1 LWVAPAQANYW
12 EGFAAFKR
20 GDYRTAH
27 QEFDRLAEL
36 GHAAAQFNLGYLH
49 HHGLAVPRNPAAAAR
64 WYRAAAEH
72 GRVEAQFSMGTL
84 YETGSGVPHDLA
96 EAYRWYNLAASNVP
110 PGKSRDRLIKHRE
123 RVSFQ
128 LGDRLRDAVETTPA
142 PSGFTLGADLA
153 AAAEVP
159 ALEAP
164 PVLDVQRELAAR
176 KFNPGPLDGQM
187 GRSTVGALSA
197 FQASTG
203 LAVTGELDAPTL
215 DKLFGPEE
223 VAPHLEPFPRAA
235 LVLKEPSPPAVPVP
249 PVEQVELAPEETP
262 AQVAEAQ
269 VGEAPAAVPEAVTAA
284 SVATGPEIE
293 PPEPD
298 PQGLDALR
306 RLAKQGDA
314 TAQIN
319 LATMY
324 HYGQGVA
331 EDHEEAAK
339 WYRLA
344 AGQGRADAMF
354 PLGSL
359 YEFGARGQQDLVEAH
374 KWYSL
379 AAEKV
384 ASGKAHEIIVKR
396 RDRVAQQLSPELL
409 ASAEG
414 TTAPSAGEPEP
425 AHRDEPAEATPA
437 NRAPSG
443 LVFTLLSGAAPARAS
458 VAENVKDGTVIGSVG
473 ATDPD
478 SDEALTYEL
487 VDDAGGRF
495 DIDSRTGKF
504 VVVDGARLDFEETA
518 SYDIVVR
525 VTDSGGLSH
534 EEALPVTVTDINEA
548 PAAAAATFTV
558 AENAAGGTA
567 LGRINA
573 LDLDGGAN
581 GTLTYAFSE
590 DGPFAIDPDTGEVT
604 VAEGADLDFETQP
617 RFELAAIVTD
627 GGGLSA
633 GAAVTVKLKDENEA
647 PHGIVMA
654 AGGTVSEGVPADTV
668 VGRIGASDPDG
679 EDRLTY
685 SLAEDSGGRFAI
697 DKTTGTLMVAAGTKL
712 DFEQSNSHPVT
723 VRVTDS
729 GGLSHEGTVAI
740 AVSDVN
746 ETPRA
751 EAETFRVAEN
761 APDGTAI
768 GRISAEDPDGGANGR
783 LRYAITE
790 GDAAGYVAIDP
801 KTGELSVAHG
811 AGLDF
816 EADAALELTVTVSD
830 GNGLS
835 DAALV
840 TVVIRDGNEPPE
852 DLTVTGGMVAENAKS
867 GTLVAT
873 LLASDPDAG
882 ERLRYSLTEDAGG
895 RFVIDAETGAISVAE
910 GSVFDHDEAASHEIG
925 VKVTDAGGLS
935 YSERLTVAV
944 TDETLAPTGIALTDG
959 TVAENAEAGTLVA
972 RISASDPD
980 APDASGRVTYRLT
993 EDSGGRF
1000 VIDPET
1006 GAISV
1011 AEGASFD
1018 FEAEPSHQLLVQ
1030 VTDSGGLSHEEAM
1043 AIVVTDANEAPSAQA
1058 ASFEL
1063 DETAGPG
1070 TTVGRLSARDPDSG
1084 TNGALRYAI
1093 TGDNSNGRFAVDPAT
1108 GTISVAEGAKLDFE
1122 ERRSFKLEVTAID
1135 GGGLSD
1141 SALAAIDLVDRNEAP
1156 NGVRLISSKVPENA
1170 AGGTFA
1176 GQVAALDPDAGDIAT
1191 YRLIEDADGRFVIDF
1206 GTGVVTVAKGATLD
1220 FEATER
1226 HRLVVR
1232 VTDSGSLTYDEAFS
1246 IALSD
1251 VNEPP
1256 TARAA
1261 SLTVAENA
1269 SSGALVGRLSAADP
1283 DAGDRLAYGLRDNA
1297 GGRFAIDADTGTVMV
1312 ADGAGLDFEQSAR
1325 FEITAS
1331 VSDSGGLSTSVE
1343 LIVEIA
1349 NLNEEPS
1356 GQVMIEGTVTETAAH
1371 GTLAAAYRATDPDPG
1386 DRVTYSLGR
1395 NAGGRFAID
1404 PATGLITVARGAKFD
1419 VEQAAEH
1426 DVTVWVTDKAGLT
1439 HHETLTI
1446 AVLEVDETPPAKPD
1460 LLAQHLA
1467 APIGGPEIVSS
1478 LETDSAKIGGPDG
1491 RAAIDSH
1498 TNGNATSGDTN
1509 GTGTNGTGPY
1519 EKADRGQLLEAVVAA
1534 DNKLKAIGSNGLGAV
1549 DRVAAL
1555 QAQLVEAGFNPGPVD
1570 GKMGPMT
1577 RAAMGEYQ
1585 KVFKL
1590 TELKDEDLLDHLLVR
1605 THFQRGYSFH
1615 AQGDLDK
1622 SIAEYSEVVRLDPD
1636 YYIAYYNRGL
1646 IHYDEARYERAIED
1660 FAKVIEVRPD
1670 YAGAFVNRGN
1680 AYYRQGLYA
1689 LAADDYLTAVGHW
1702 VWPW

>member
-1 LWVAPAQANYW
+1 
-12 EGFAAFKR
+12 
-20 GDYRTAH
+20 
-27 QEFDRLAEL
+27 
-36 GHAAAQFNLGYLH
+36 
-49 HHGLAVPRNPAAAAR
+49 
-64 WYRAAAEH
+64 
-72 GRVEAQFSMGTL
+72 
-84 YETGSGVPHDLA
+84 
-96 EAYRWYNLAASNVP
+96 
-110 PGKSRDRLIKHRE
+110 
-123 RVSFQ
+123 
-128 LGDRLRDAVETTPA
+128 
-142 PSGFTLGADLA
+142 
-153 AAAEVP
+153 
-159 ALEAP
+159 
-164 PVLDVQRELAAR
+164 
-176 KFNPGPLDGQM
+176 
-187 GRSTVGALSA
+187 
-197 FQASTG
+197 
-203 LAVTGELDAPTL
+203 
-215 DKLFGPEE
+215 
-223 VAPHLEPFPRAA
+223 
-235 LVLKEPSPPAVPVP
+235 
-249 PVEQVELAPEETP
+249 
-262 AQVAEAQ
+262 
-269 VGEAPAAVPEAVTAA
+269 
-284 SVATGPEIE
+284 
-293 PPEPD
+293 
-298 PQGLDALR
+298 
-306 RLAKQGDA
+306 
-314 TAQIN
+314 
-319 LATMY
+319 
-324 HYGQGVA
+324 
-331 EDHEEAAK
+331 
-339 WYRLA
+339 
-344 AGQGRADAMF
+344 
-354 PLGSL
+354 
-359 YEFGARGQQDLVEAH
+359 
-374 KWYSL
+374 
-379 AAEKV
+379 
-384 ASGKAHEIIVKR
+384 
-396 RDRVAQQLSPELL
+396 
-409 ASAEG
+409 
-414 TTAPSAGEPEP
+414 
-425 AHRDEPAEATPA
+425 
-437 NRAPSG
+437 
-443 LVFTLLSGAAPARAS
+443 
-458 VAENVKDGTVIGSVG
+458 
-473 ATDPD
+473 
-478 SDEALTYEL
+478 
-487 VDDAGGRF
+487 
-495 DIDSRTGKF
+495 
-504 VVVDGARLDFEETA
+504 
-518 SYDIVVR
+518 
-525 VTDSGGLSH
+525 
-534 EEALPVTVTDINEA
+534 
-548 PAAAAATFTV
+548 
-558 AENAAGGTA
+558 
-567 LGRINA
+567 
-573 LDLDGGAN
+573 
-581 GTLTYAFSE
+581 
-590 DGPFAIDPDTGEVT
+590 
-604 VAEGADLDFETQP
+604 
-617 RFELAAIVTD
+617 
-627 GGGLSA
+627 
-633 GAAVTVKLKDENEA
+633 
-647 PHGIVMA
+647 
-654 AGGTVSEGVPADTV
+654 
-668 VGRIGASDPDG
+668 
-679 EDRLTY
+679 
-685 SLAEDSGGRFAI
+685 
-697 DKTTGTLMVAAGTKL
+697 
-712 DFEQSNSHPVT
+712 
-723 VRVTDS
+723 
-729 GGLSHEGTVAI
+729 
-740 AVSDVN
+740 
-746 ETPRA
+746 
-751 EAETFRVAEN
+751 
-761 APDGTAI
+761 
-768 GRISAEDPDGGANGR
+768 
-783 LRYAITE
+783 
-790 GDAAGYVAIDP
+790 
-801 KTGELSVAHG
+801 
-811 AGLDF
+811 
-816 EADAALELTVTVSD
+816 
-830 GNGLS
+830 
-835 DAALV
+835 
-840 TVVIRDGNEPPE
+840 
-852 DLTVTGGMVAENAKS
+852 MVAENAKS

-910 GSVFDHDEAASHEIG
+910 GSVFDHDEAASH
-925 VKVTDAGGLS
+925 D
-935 YSERLTVAV
+935 ERLTVAV

-1018 FEAEPSHQLLVQ
+1018 FEAEASHQLLVQ

-1460 LLAQHLA
+1460 LLAQHLS
-1467 APIGGPEIVSS
+1467 APIGGPEILSS

-1605 THFQRGYSFH
+1605 AHFQRGYSFH